1 MPANQ
6 NPIGSR
12 NASKE
17 AFENEKLAAESMNA
31 ARAASQM
38 HPVTKGVTE
47 PLMRITE
54 DLKKKGM
61 KSGGMTK
68 KGKRC

>member
-17 AFENEKLAAESMNA
+17 AFENEKLAAESMNQVF
-31 ARAASQM
+31 SQM
-38 HPVTKGVTE
+38 HPVTKAVTE
-47 PLMRITE
+47 PLKKIGE
-54 DLKKKGM
+54 SVKKKGM